1 MSEVAA
7 VSIGHHGKNPRTVLV
22 GFKRDLRD
30 AREIFSNLKFII
42 GNARAE
48 AMDPNLLKEIEVRF
62 RFFAWIWIPSVKN
75 GCAITRPGCAAA
87 GGGELDARNF
97 VLEFLAAIG

>member
-22 GFKRDLRD
+22 GFKREFRD

-48 AMDPNLLKEIEVRF
+48 AMAPNLLNEIEVGF
-62 RFFAWIWIPSVKN
+62 RCFAWIWLPSVQN
-75 GCAITRPGCAAA
+75 GCAISRPGCAAA
-87 GGGELDARNF
+87 GGGA
-97 VLEFLAAIG
+97 LAASARVL